1 MAHGAI
7 VFQSIGASMA
17 TPTGENSGKNRKKIE
32 IAAPDKS
39 RAIILMNERALWYN
53 PTAFI

>member
-1 MAHGAI
+1 MAHGTI
-7 VFQSIGASMA
+7 VFHSIGASMA

-39 RAIILMNERALWYN
+39 RAITYLIQYTTSNRAL
-53 PTAFI
+53 P